1 MHISYR
7 GAVPQQKL
15 EEVREAEEKDVREDG
30 QRRECS

>member
-1 MHISYR
+1 MHMSYR

-15 EEVREAEEKDVREDG
+15 QEVREAEEKNVREDG